1 MNLSCFG
8 HLLFILFDGAEIL
21 EKHIVLFN
29 IVEWKNE
36 GIAEDS
42 LDEDS
47 VIYVLS
53 DEEVSPVVKE

>member
-1 MNLSCFG
+1 M
-8 HLLFILFDGAEIL
+8 